1 MKTCAIPVV
10 FFHGDE
16 DAFVPCEMSER
27 LYETCPTKKRLVK
40 VKGAGHG
47 LSYPLDKEGY
57 VNAIKEFET
66 ECFSER
72 A

>member
-1 MKTCAIPVV
+1 M

-27 LYETCPTKKRLVK
+27 LYEACPTKKRLVK

-47 LSYPLDKEGY
+47 LAYPLDKEGY
-57 VNAIKEFET
+57 VNAIKEFEAD
-66 ECFSER
+66 CR